1 MAMRVNQGASMK
13 KIFSIIC
20 SLALSV
26 QASFG
31 FESIDEALKNG
42 VSKGDV
48 ILYGNYVGLQR
59 GDATTIGNESLE
71 LAHYAYLGNLGYL
84 MRNVGLSYTS
94 GFYKNFRASIGF
106 RAVASFYDAHAGLF
120 PPTGGKGDTKAD
132 FFNQSQAAIAESF
145 IEYFDGDTSLK
156 AGRIAI
162 ANDWVNVLAD
172 GIWLRN
178 RSFEKL
184 LLEAFW
190 VNDFGRIDYYQ
201 MTRFYRPTTIGL
213 YHTGLKYYILND
225 ALSARIYTYFA
236 PPIFTAVGGR
246 IDGKI
251 SFLDF
256 DLKGNVGYAYSIEHS
271 NTLPTTNHLINAG
284 KDGNAF
290 YAQTSFGLP
299 NVFDIAAGYIHT
311 GKETGWGSLAIM
323 GNNIDPF
330 FIWGGKVLKTQP
342 NVNLI
347 YAKVATKVERFNF
360 LITYGASFYDYIFGT
375 KITKAN
381 QNELNLAMEIG
392 FTHNVIGVINVLNT
406 HLDSLGVPTMTQVN
420 GGLRLTF

>member
-1 MAMRVNQGASMK
+1 MAIRVNQGASMK

-20 SLALSV
+20 ALALSV

-48 ILYGNYVGLQR
+48 ILYGNYVGLQKGGATAI
-59 GDATTIGNESLE
+59 GDESLG

-84 MRNVGLSYTS
+84 MGNVGLSYTS

-106 RAVASFYDAHAGLF
+106 RAVASFYDAHAGFF

-132 FFNQSQAAIAESF
+132 FFNQNQAAIAESF

-156 AGRIAI
+156 TGRIAI

-172 GIWLRN
+172 GVWLRN

-201 MTRFYRPTTIGL
+201 MTRFYRPTKVGL

-256 DLKGNVGYAYSIEHS
+256 DLKGNVGYAYSIEHK
-271 NTLPTTNHLINAG
+271 NALPTSNLINAG
-284 KDGNAF
+284 KDGNAL
-290 YAQTSFGLP
+290 YSQVSFGRS
-299 NVFDIAAGYIHT
+299 NVFDLAVGYIHT
-311 GKETGWGSLAIM
+311 GKEAGWGSLAIM
-323 GNNIDPF
+323 GNSIDPF

-347 YAKVATKVERFNF
+347 YAKVATKIERFNF
-360 LITYGASFYDYIFGT
+360 LITYGASFYDYISGT
-375 KITKAN
+375 KIIKAN

-392 FTHNVIGVINVLNT
+392 FTRNVIGVINVLNT